1 MNTSPDSPIG
11 KKDETK
17 DNTDFKD
24 KLAKFI
30 NPFYVSFVIFWV
42 VCNYDFL
49 LILIG
54 KKAILH
60 ELYTHFGYGCGVLN
74 ITDDGKIYTNYQL
87 NLFVCVEKS
96 RLAYAGY
103 FLIWK
108 VAIPFGLTWLYI
120 THYYTKFVMPLNHI
134 YNDATNR
141 NLVMEDLQNQLRD
154 TNERLK
160 LLEMQK
166 LKLINEK
173 AEIKDERDGFE
184 KENDKLRRLTGEED
198 EWDTA
203 EYRMF
208 VNDNMF

>member
-1 MNTSPDSPIG
+1 MNTSPQAALPP
-11 KKDETK
+11 KDETK
-17 DNTDFKD
+17 DGADFKD

-42 VCNYDFL
+42 ICNYDFL

-60 ELYTHFGYGCGVLN
+60 DLYNHFGYGCGVLN

-108 VAIPFGLTWLYI
+108 VAIPFGLTIGYM
-120 THYYTKFVMPLNHI
+120 KFWYKKVVTPLNVE
-134 YNDATNR
+134 YENTGKDVLRQMVNDEVVRQIKERKQAEIRDRTREIERQQANIR
-141 NLVMEDLQNQLRD
+141 KEERERLRD
-154 TNERLK
+154 GDIESWWW
-160 LLEMQK
+160 
-166 LKLINEK
+166 I
-173 AEIKDERDGFE
+173 G
-184 KENDKLRRLTGEED
+184 G
-198 EWDTA
+198 
-203 EYRMF
+203 
-208 VNDNMF
+208 

>member
-17 DNTDFKD
+17 EGTDFKD

-60 ELYTHFGYGCGVLN
+60 ELYAHFGYGCSVLN

-96 RLAYAGY
+96 RLAYALY
-103 FLIWK
+103 FAMWK
-108 VAIPFGLTWLYI
+108 VAIPLGLTKFYIQYLYKKVV
-120 THYYTKFVMPLNHI
+120 TPLNLEYENTGKDVLRWI
-134 YNDATNR
+134 VNDE
-141 NLVMEDLQNQLRD
+141 VDKKIKEIRD
-154 TNERLK
+154 IDRKVTEE
-160 LLEMQK
+160 EMRVF
-166 LKLINEK
+166 
-173 AEIKDERDGFE
+173 AEINKHLDMDIERNE
-184 KENDKLRRLTGEED
+184 MDKQRQHLKTLD
-198 EWDTA
+198 K
-203 EYRMF
+203 
-208 VNDNMF
+208 